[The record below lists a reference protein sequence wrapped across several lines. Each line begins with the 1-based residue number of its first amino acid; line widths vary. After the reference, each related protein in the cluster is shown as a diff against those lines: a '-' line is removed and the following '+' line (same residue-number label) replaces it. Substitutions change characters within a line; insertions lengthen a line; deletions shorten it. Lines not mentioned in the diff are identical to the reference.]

1 MACNTVRMNNK
12 GRGVCSTYKGKPW
25 SSVSSDRH
33 NWNLGDK
40 KLGVLDGTHQLIQN
54 LCKHLLGEYLPL
66 LKTSIACVRDL
77 LKKITL
83 LSQGLVLF
91 GTILKEGKKKKR
103 HAFFKGIPSLSVSIA
118 WIAINTS
125 AGVSTGP
132 E

>member
-91 GTILKEGKKKKR
+91 GTILKEGKKKKK
-103 HAFFKGIPSLSVSIA
+103 ACLLQGNSISVGINCMDS
-118 WIAINTS
+118 N
-125 AGVSTGP
+125 
-132 E
+132 